1 MKFWDSSAVVPLL
14 VREPASLELQA
25 TARQDPQIVVWRLSG
40 AEVMSAIW
48 RRRRAEEIDERGTT
62 TATERLTLL
71 ERAWT
76 TVDDLAHVDRRARRL
91 LALHDLRAADALQ
104 LAAALVACDEQ
115 PSLLPF
121 VTLDRRL
128 AGAARREGFRIV
140 PEPA

>member
-1 MKFWDSSAVVPLL
+1 ML
-14 VREPASLELQA
+14 
-25 TARQDPQIVVWRLSG
+25 
-40 AEVMSAIW
+40 SAIW

-62 TATERLTLL
+62 IATDRLTML

-91 LALHDLRAADALQ
+91 LALHDLRTADALQ
-104 LAAALVACDEQ
+104 LAAALVACEEQ

-128 AGAARREGFRIV
+128 AGAAHREGFTTI